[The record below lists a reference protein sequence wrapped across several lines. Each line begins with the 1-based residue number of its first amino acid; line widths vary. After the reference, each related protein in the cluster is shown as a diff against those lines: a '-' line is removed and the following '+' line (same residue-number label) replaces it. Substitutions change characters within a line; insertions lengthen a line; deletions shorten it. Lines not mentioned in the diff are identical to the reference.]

1 MGVPVGSVGIAA
13 AHRSELFE
21 TLAAYHS
28 ALDLPIV
35 RVLTDADASS
45 LSAVTRAAARHKR
58 L

>member
-45 LSAVTRAAARHKR
+45 LSAVTRAAAP
-58 L
+58 